1 MRRGILMLVV
11 VLVALSGC
19 GGEGGTGL
27 TSMDAAHVAQTT
39 RAAHAVAAHRRH
51 VSPEKALP
59 EQAWEGMPC
68 RNSAVIT
75 YGGCGAV
82 P

>member
-1 MRRGILMLVV
+1 MLVV

-19 GGEGGTGL
+19 GGAGGTAS
-27 TSMDAAHVAQTT
+27 TSTHAM
-39 RAAHAVAAHRRH
+39 RASQSAPAVVAHRH
-51 VSPEKALP
+51 KALP

-68 RNSAVIT
+68 GSSAVIT

>member
-1 MRRGILMLVV
+1 MLVV

-27 TSMDAAHVAQTT
+27 TSTDAANAVHAT
-39 RAAHAVAAHRRH
+39 RMVAAHRH
-51 VSPEKALP
+51 KALPEKVLP

-68 RNSAVIT
+68 GNSALIT